1 MSSRPALLLASAR
14 YWSTVAPVV
23 RSQLVRWERRAQ
35 AIEDPILRRL
45 ALSKL
50 SEERFNVELATALAT
65 PAPRARRGQVVEAIV
80 ALQVAYDYLDAL
92 TESPVADDLLL
103 DPLSDGRRL
112 FGALL
117 DALAASGEGH
127 GDREEHGGGEGHG
140 DYEGHGAG
148 EEHGDYYR
156 GLRHTQDGGYLGE
169 LVDTVRRSLA
179 RLPAADTVAGVALH
193 SAERCA
199 EAQVRIHAA
208 ARGGSAGL
216 ERWARHEASG
226 TTLGWREYLA
236 GAGASVLAVHALI
249 AAAGDPHTTR
259 RDAEAIDAAYLS
271 IGALSMLDSLLDREW
286 DLASGQLSY
295 VDLYDTPEQMALALA
310 GVARAARSRAGAL
323 PGGAQHTLAL
333 AGLVAYYA
341 SAPAARGPR
350 ARPVMVAVRAQLP
363 GAILPTLALMRAWR
377 LAKRGRGAL
386 ARAIV
391 LVNSPE
397 RRRA

>member
-1 MSSRPALLLASAR
+1 MSSRPALLRASAR

-50 SEERFNVELATALAT
+50 SEERFNVELAAALAAA
-65 PAPRARRGQVVEAIV
+65 APRARRGQVVEAIV

-112 FGALL
+112 LGALL
-117 DALAASGEGH
+117 DALAAS
-127 GDREEHGGGEGHG
+127 
-140 DYEGHGAG
+140 G